1 MAEEMK
7 PTTNI
12 SYEILS
18 WIGWGALAVGAA
30 IVLSSLNIADMTNVP
45 MGAVMAVVGVILV
58 VVAMYLKRSMKGS
71 GK

>member
-1 MAEEMK
+1 LGEKTK

-18 WIGWGALAVGAA
+18 WIGWAALAVGAA
-30 IVLSSLNIADMTNVP
+30 IVVSSLNIADMTNVP
-45 MGAVMAVVGVILV
+45 MGAVAAVVGVIIV
-58 VVAMYLKRSMKGS
+58 VIAMYLKRSLKGS